1 MDGNP
6 FRRHHGHSRRG
17 AFPFDPQPL
26 EVNDDF
32 SAPWPPAPVSAIA
45 NVSPAA
51 ASAAVSISHFLPTH
65 FNPPDASAFGAAGG
79 SPADRSAAA
88 AQPFLRNEAQ
98 LSAPSAPPAPSA
110 PSPAA
115 ALEFALLESQL
126 LSAPQQQQQQQ
137 RRRHDEEA
145 EEEEEEEEEDE
156 EVEEED
162 EAEEEY
168 EEEEQQHELQGF
180 SSEGGLPAEP
190 PAASAEAGLGL
201 VGSEAADLSLVGSA
215 VAGLE
220 LVGSA
225 VAGLASDGA
234 DAFDLDAVEVARLG
248 GDEAEEEG
256 GEGEREGDGETGG
269 VVGGRESRK
278 RRLEDLG
285 QTEGEEEGGVEGDV
299 EEGEEEEGREGRSG
313 KLKKGG
319 EHKEGEGDGEEAKE
333 GDGVNKGIALLYPSI
348 PTTPSPLL
356 CSEAE
361 FQELLT
367 CIQSSSNEDAIAM
380 VLLLL
385 LEEQRATKETSFFLK
400 RLRVRSEYLLRHH
413 SLVRSI
419 ELNLHRDIA
428 DNNAIRQQEI
438 QRLRRVCMAG
448 MTAGAT
454 LSQHQMVYRRLWTR
468 PRSRAWWEEC
478 IDPNYPPETFRKTFR
493 MSRETF
499 MELCDILG
507 PLIVKRSTRIR
518 EAIPVD
524 IRIGASLWR
533 LATAEP
539 LHLIS
544 RRFGLGQTTV
554 HFVSNDVLKALNE
567 VVLPKVV
574 VWPEPGS
581 TRAAEISSQFLD
593 LCGLDHASS
602 VAQQLGNGKLIAT
615 LYTTHLPINTPRSN
629 LAKYHNKQHTE
640 RFARPSYSIAMQTAI
655 DANGQ
660 FLDLCIG
667 LPGALSD
674 EEVLQQSTLH
684 QKGQAGE
691 LQGVKVIGL
700 RSYPL
705 LDWLLVPY
713 AQSDSATWYQ
723 TTFNECIEKGTAVG
737 KDAIGRLKGRWRILL
752 RRAEGKL
759 HELPR
764 LVGACCAL
772 HNFLEQKG
780 EAFDPDWAYEAFDD
794 FVPAKRADEE
804 SPAAVAERDA
814 LAQGMFQA
822 VHGWEGDAA
831 NAL

>member
-1 MDGNP
+1 MDDNSLG
-6 FRRHHGHSRRG
+6 RHHRNNRQG

-26 EVNDDF
+26 EASDDF
-32 SAPWPPAPVSAIA
+32 SASWPAPASGIA
-45 NVSPAA
+45 GVPLAS

-65 FNPPDASAFGAAGG
+65 FNPPDASAFGGAAG
-79 SPADRSAAA
+79 SATNRSAAA
-88 AQPFLRNEAQ
+88 VRPFLRNEAQ
-98 LSAPSAPPAPSA
+98 LSAPPAPSARSAPSA

-126 LSAPQQQQQQQ
+126 LPAVAQQASQQASQQVSQDVYEQFNRQAPLQ
-137 RRRHDEEA
+137 R
-145 EEEEEEEEEDE
+145 
-156 EVEEED
+156 
-162 EAEEEY
+162 
-168 EEEEQQHELQGF
+168 
-180 SSEGGLPAEP
+180 
-190 PAASAEAGLGL
+190 
-201 VGSEAADLSLVGSA
+201 SA
-215 VAGLE
+215 VTGLE

-225 VAGLASDGA
+225 VAGLEADGA
-234 DAFDLDAVEVARLG
+234 DAFDLGGVEVARLG
-248 GDEAEEEG
+248 VEGAEERE
-256 GEGEREGDGETGG
+256 EENGERQGKETGGGLEGDGETGG
-269 VVGGRESRK
+269 VFGGRESRK
-278 RRLEDLG
+278 RRLETVEL
-285 QTEGEEEGGVEGDV
+285 EEEDEEAEGNEGGLEN
-299 EEGEEEEGREGRSG
+299 
-313 KLKKGG
+313 LKKGG
-319 EHKEGEGDGEEAKE
+319 KTKEGEGEGEGGIE
-333 GDGVNKGIALLYPSI
+333 GDAVNERENAVLHRTSI

-361 FQELLT
+361 FQHLLT
-367 CIQSSSNEDAIAM
+367 CIKNASNEDAISL

-385 LEEQRATKETSFFLK
+385 LEEQRAANETSCFVQ
-400 RLRVRSEYLLRHH
+400 RLRVVRSEYLLRHH

-419 ELNLHRDIA
+419 ELNLLRDIA
-428 DNNAIRQQEI
+428 HNDAVHQREI

-448 MTAGAT
+448 MSAGAT
-454 LSQHQMVYRRLWTR
+454 LSQHQVFYRTLLTR

-478 IDPNYPPETFRKTFR
+478 IDPNNPPEMFRKKFR

-499 MELCDILG
+499 MELCGMVG
-507 PLIVKRSTRIR
+507 PLLGKKPRKN
-518 EAIPVD
+518 PNLLD
-524 IRIGASLWR
+524 IRIGAAIWR

-539 LHLIS
+539 LHLVS
-544 RRFGLGQTTV
+544 RRFNLSRTTV
-554 HFVSNDVLKALNE
+554 HFVGNDILKILNDVI
-567 VVLPKVV
+567 LPKVV

-581 TRAAEISSQFLD
+581 ARAAEISSQFLKR
-593 LCGLDHASS
+593 CGLENNSS
-602 VAQQLGNGKLIAT
+602 VEQQLGNGQLIGT
-615 LYTTHLPINTPRSN
+615 LYTTHLNINTPRSN
-629 LAKYHNKQHTE
+629 MVRYYNKQLTE
-640 RFARPSYSIAMQTAI
+640 RLARESYSLSTQAVV

-660 FLDLCIG
+660 FIDLCIG

-691 LQGVKVIGL
+691 LKGAKVIGL

-780 EAFDPDWAYEAFDD
+780 EAFDPEWAYEAFDD

-814 LAQGMFQA
+814 LAHGMFQA

-831 NAL
+831 NGL

>member
-6 FRRHHGHSRRG
+6 FGRHHGHSRRG

-32 SAPWPPAPVSAIA
+32 SAPWPPAPVSGIA
-45 NVSPAA
+45 GVSPAA

-65 FNPPDASAFGAAGG
+65 FNPPDASAFGAAAN
-79 SPADRSAAA
+79 SPADRSAAS

-98 LSAPSAPPAPSA
+98 LPAPSAPLAPSA

-126 LSAPQQQQQQQ
+126 LSAVAHQSSQQQVSQQATHQPSQ
-137 RRRHDEEA
+137 SVYDEE
-145 EEEEEEEEEDE
+145 
-156 EVEEED
+156 
-162 EAEEEY
+162 
-168 EEEEQQHELQGF
+168 QF
-180 SSEGGLPAEP
+180 T
-190 PAASAEAGLGL
+190 SAEAGLGL

-285 QTEGEEEGGVEGDV
+285 QTEGEEEWGV
-299 EEGEEEEGREGRSG
+299 
-313 KLKKGG
+313 
-319 EHKEGEGDGEEAKE
+319 
-333 GDGVNKGIALLYPSI
+333 
-348 PTTPSPLL
+348 
-356 CSEAE
+356 EAE

-367 CIQSSSNEDAIAM
+367 CIETSTNEDAIAM

-385 LEEQRATKETSFFLK
+385 LEEQRAAKETSFFLK
-400 RLRVRSEYLLRHH
+400 RLRVIRSEYLLRHH

-581 TRAAEISSQFLD
+581 TRASEISSQFLD

-674 EEVLQQSTLH
+674 DEVLQQSTLH

-691 LQGVKVIGL
+691 LQGAKVIGL

-713 AQSDSATWYQ
+713 PHSDSATWYQ

-794 FVPAKRADEE
+794 YVPARRADDE
-804 SPAAVAERDA
+804 SPAAVAERDE

>member
-6 FRRHHGHSRRG
+6 FGRHHGHSRRG

-32 SAPWPPAPVSAIA
+32 SAPWPPAPVSGIA
-45 NVSPAA
+45 GVSPAA

-65 FNPPDASAFGAAGG
+65 FNPPDASAFGAAAN
-79 SPADRSAAA
+79 SPADRSAAS

-98 LSAPSAPPAPSA
+98 LPAPSAPLAPSA

-126 LSAPQQQQQQQ
+126 LSAVAHQSSQQQVSQQATHQPSQ
-137 RRRHDEEA
+137 SVYDEE
-145 EEEEEEEEEDE
+145 
-156 EVEEED
+156 
-162 EAEEEY
+162 
-168 EEEEQQHELQGF
+168 QF
-180 SSEGGLPAEP
+180 T
-190 PAASAEAGLGL
+190 SAEAGLGL

-285 QTEGEEEGGVEGDV
+285 QTEGEEEWGVEGDV
-299 EEGEEEEGREGRSG
+299 EEGEEEEGREGRLR

-319 EHKEGEGDGEEAKE
+319 EHKEGEGDGEEGKE

-367 CIQSSSNEDAIAM
+367 CIETSTNEDAIAM

-385 LEEQRATKETSFFLK
+385 LEEQRAAKETSFFLK
-400 RLRVRSEYLLRHH
+400 RLRVIRSEYLLRHH

-581 TRAAEISSQFLD
+581 TRASEISSQFLD

-691 LQGVKVIGL
+691 LQGAKVIGL

-713 AQSDSATWYQ
+713 PHSDSATWYQ

-794 FVPAKRADEE
+794 YVPARRADDE
-804 SPAAVAERDA
+804 SPAAVAERDE

>member
-6 FRRHHGHSRRG
+6 FGRHHGHSRRG

-32 SAPWPPAPVSAIA
+32 SAPWPPAPVSGIA
-45 NVSPAA
+45 GVSPAA

-65 FNPPDASAFGAAGG
+65 FNPPDASAFGAAAN
-79 SPADRSAAA
+79 SPADRSAAS

-98 LSAPSAPPAPSA
+98 LPAPSAPLAPSA

-126 LSAPQQQQQQQ
+126 LSAVAHQSSQQQVSQQATHQPSQ
-137 RRRHDEEA
+137 S
-145 EEEEEEEEEDE
+145 
-156 EVEEED
+156 V
-162 EAEEEY
+162 
-168 EEEEQQHELQGF
+168 
-180 SSEGGLPAEP
+180 EGGLPAEP

-285 QTEGEEEGGVEGDV
+285 QTEGEEEWGVE
-299 EEGEEEEGREGRSG
+299 
-313 KLKKGG
+313 
-319 EHKEGEGDGEEAKE
+319 
-333 GDGVNKGIALLYPSI
+333 
-348 PTTPSPLL
+348 
-356 CSEAE
+356 
-361 FQELLT
+361 
-367 CIQSSSNEDAIAM
+367 
-380 VLLLL
+380 
-385 LEEQRATKETSFFLK
+385 
-400 RLRVRSEYLLRHH
+400 
-413 SLVRSI
+413 
-419 ELNLHRDIA
+419 

-581 TRAAEISSQFLD
+581 TRASEISSQFLD

-691 LQGVKVIGL
+691 LQGAKVIGL

-713 AQSDSATWYQ
+713 PHSDSATWYQ

-794 FVPAKRADEE
+794 YVPARRADDE
-804 SPAAVAERDA
+804 SPAAVAERDE

>member
-6 FRRHHGHSRRG
+6 FGRHHRHTQRG

-26 EVNDDF
+26 EASDDF
-32 SAPWPPAPVSAIA
+32 SASWPAPASGIA
-45 NVSPAA
+45 GVSPAS

-65 FNPPDASAFGAAGG
+65 FNPPNASAFGAAAG
-79 SPADRSAAA
+79 SSADRSAAA

-98 LSAPSAPPAPSA
+98 FSAPPAPSAPSA

-126 LSAPQQQQQQQ
+126 LSAVAQQASHASQQVSQQASHQ
-137 RRRHDEEA
+137 PSQDVYGEE
-145 EEEEEEEEEDE
+145 
-156 EVEEED
+156 
-162 EAEEEY
+162 
-168 EEEEQQHELQGF
+168 HF
-180 SSEGGLPAEP
+180 T
-190 PAASAEAGLGL
+190 SADTGLGL

-225 VAGLASDGA
+225 VAGLAADGT
-234 DAFDLDAVEVARLG
+234 DAFDLDVEVARLG
-248 GDEAEEEG
+248 GEEAEGEEENG
-256 GEGEREGDGETGG
+256 QREGKEREDGPEGDGETGEMM
-269 VVGGRESRK
+269 GGRGSRK
-278 RRLEDLG
+278 RRLEDLR
-285 QTEGEEEGGVEGDV
+285 QTEGEVEGGVEEPE
-299 EEGEEEEGREGRSG
+299 EEGEEEEGREGGSG
-313 KLKKGG
+313 KLKKR
-319 EHKEGEGDGEEAKE
+319 EKRKEGEGDGEE
-333 GDGVNKGIALLYPSI
+333 GGNKSNALLCPSI

-361 FQELLT
+361 FQQLLT
-367 CIQSSSNEDAIAM
+367 CIKTSTNEDAIAM

-385 LEEQRATKETSFFLK
+385 LEEQRAAKETSFFLK
-400 RLRVRSEYLLRHH
+400 RLRVIRSEYLLRHH

-524 IRIGASLWR
+524 IRIGAAIWR

-554 HFVSNDVLKALNE
+554 HFVSNDVLRALNE

-593 LCGLDHASS
+593 LFGLDQASS
-602 VAQQLGNGKLIAT
+602 VAQQLGNGRLIAT

-684 QKGQAGE
+684 QKGHNGE
-691 LQGVKVIGL
+691 LQGAKVIGL

-772 HNFLEQKG
+772 HNFLEHKG
-780 EAFDPDWAYEAFDD
+780 EAFDPEWAHEAFDD
-794 FVPAKRADEE
+794 YVPAKQADDE

-814 LAQGMFQA
+814 LAHGMFQA
-822 VHGWEGDAA
+822 VHGWEGHAA

>member
-6 FRRHHGHSRRG
+6 FGRHHRHTQRG

-26 EVNDDF
+26 EANDDF
-32 SAPWPPAPVSAIA
+32 SAPWPAPASGIA
-45 NVSPAA
+45 GVSPAS

-65 FNPPDASAFGAAGG
+65 FNPPNASAFGAAAG

-88 AQPFLRNEAQ
+88 AQPFLRNEVQ
-98 LSAPSAPPAPSA
+98 FSAPSAPFA

-126 LSAPQQQQQQQ
+126 LSAVAQQSSHQASHQASQQ
-137 RRRHDEEA
+137 
-145 EEEEEEEEEDE
+145 
-156 EVEEED
+156 
-162 EAEEEY
+162 
-168 EEEEQQHELQGF
+168 
-180 SSEGGLPAEP
+180 
-190 PAASAEAGLGL
+190 
-201 VGSEAADLSLVGSA
+201 
-215 VAGLE
+215 
-220 LVGSA
+220 
-225 VAGLASDGA
+225 
-234 DAFDLDAVEVARLG
+234 
-248 GDEAEEEG
+248 
-256 GEGEREGDGETGG
+256 
-269 VVGGRESRK
+269 
-278 RRLEDLG
+278 
-285 QTEGEEEGGVEGDV
+285 
-299 EEGEEEEGREGRSG
+299 
-313 KLKKGG
+313 
-319 EHKEGEGDGEEAKE
+319 
-333 GDGVNKGIALLYPSI
+333 
-348 PTTPSPLL
+348 
-356 CSEAE
+356 
-361 FQELLT
+361 LLT
-367 CIQSSSNEDAIAM
+367 CIKTSTNEDAIAM

-385 LEEQRATKETSFFLK
+385 LEEQRAAKETSFFLK
-400 RLRVRSEYLLRHH
+400 RLRVIRSEYLLRHH

-419 ELNLHRDIA
+419 ELNLHRDVA

-438 QRLRRVCMAG
+438 QRLRRVCVAG
-448 MTAGAT
+448 MTAGAS

-478 IDPNYPPETFRKTFR
+478 IDPNYPTETFRKTFR

-499 MELCDILG
+499 MELCEILG

-524 IRIGASLWR
+524 IRIGASIWR

-554 HFVSNDVLKALNE
+554 HFVSNDVLRALNE

-593 LCGLDHASS
+593 LFGLDHASS

-691 LQGVKVIGL
+691 LEGAKVIGL

-713 AQSDSATWYQ
+713 AQSESSTWYQ
-723 TTFNECIEKGTAVG
+723 ATFNEYIEKGTAVG

-780 EAFDPDWAYEAFDD
+780 EAFDSEWAYEAFDD

-814 LAQGMFQA
+814 LAHGMFQA

-831 NAL
+831 NTL

>member
-1 MDGNP
+1 MDGNS
-6 FRRHHGHSRRG
+6 FGRHHGHSRRG

-32 SAPWPPAPVSAIA
+32 SAPWPPAPVSGIA
-45 NVSPAA
+45 GVSPAA

-65 FNPPDASAFGAAGG
+65 FNPPDASAFGAAAN
-79 SPADRSAAA
+79 SPADRSAAS

-98 LSAPSAPPAPSA
+98 LPAPSAPLAPSA

-126 LSAPQQQQQQQ
+126 LSAVAHQSSQQQVSQQATHQPSQ
-137 RRRHDEEA
+137 S
-145 EEEEEEEEEDE
+145 
-156 EVEEED
+156 V
-162 EAEEEY
+162 
-168 EEEEQQHELQGF
+168 
-180 SSEGGLPAEP
+180 EGGLPAEP

-285 QTEGEEEGGVEGDV
+285 QTEGEEEWGV
-299 EEGEEEEGREGRSG
+299 
-313 KLKKGG
+313 
-319 EHKEGEGDGEEAKE
+319 
-333 GDGVNKGIALLYPSI
+333 
-348 PTTPSPLL
+348 
-356 CSEAE
+356 EAE

-367 CIQSSSNEDAIAM
+367 CIETSTNEDAIAM

-385 LEEQRATKETSFFLK
+385 LEEQRAAKETSFFLK
-400 RLRVRSEYLLRHH
+400 RLRVIRSEYLLRHH

-581 TRAAEISSQFLD
+581 TRASEISSQFLD

-674 EEVLQQSTLH
+674 DEVLQQSTLH

-691 LQGVKVIGL
+691 LQGAKVIGL

-713 AQSDSATWYQ
+713 PHSDSATWYQ

-794 FVPAKRADEE
+794 YVPARRADDE
-804 SPAAVAERDA
+804 SPAAVAERDE

>member
-1 MDGNP
+1 MDGNS
-6 FRRHHGHSRRG
+6 FGRHHRNNRGG

-26 EVNDDF
+26 EASDDF
-32 SAPWPPAPVSAIA
+32 SAPWPAPTSGIA
-45 NVSPAA
+45 GASPAS

-65 FNPPDASAFGAAGG
+65 FTPPNASAFGAAAGP
-79 SPADRSAAA
+79 PANRSATA
-88 AQPFLRNEAQ
+88 AQPFLRNDVHVPV
-98 LSAPSAPPAPSA
+98 PSAPYAHSARSAPPAPSAPSA

-126 LSAPQQQQQQQ
+126 LSAVGQQASQQMSQ
-137 RRRHDEEA
+137 D
-145 EEEEEEEEEDE
+145 
-156 EVEEED
+156 VK
-162 EAEEEY
+162 
-168 EEEEQQHELQGF
+168 
-180 SSEGGLPAEP
+180 GGL
-190 PAASAEAGLGL
+190 S
-201 VGSEAADLSLVGSA
+201 SA

-225 VAGLASDGA
+225 VAGLAADGA
-234 DAFDLDAVEVARLG
+234 DAFDLDVVEVARVG
-248 GDEAEEEG
+248 VEGAEERE
-256 GEGEREGDGETGG
+256 EENGERQRKERGDGLEVDGEAGG
-269 VVGGRESRK
+269 VFGGRESRK
-278 RRLEDLG
+278 RRLMDLHL
-285 QTEGEEEGGVEGDV
+285 TEGEEGVEVDEREEEDEED
-299 EEGEEEEGREGRSG
+299 EEGEEEEGSEGGLG
-313 KLKKGG
+313 KRKKGG
-319 EHKEGEGDGEEAKE
+319 KTKEREGEGEGGIE
-333 GDGVNKGIALLYPSI
+333 GDAVNGRNNAALLRPSI

-356 CSEAE
+356 CSESE
-361 FQELLT
+361 FQHLLT
-367 CIQSSSNEDAIAM
+367 CIKNAPNEDAISL

-385 LEEQRATKETSFFLK
+385 LEEQRAANETSCFLQ
-400 RLRVRSEYLLRHH
+400 RLRVVRSEYLHRHH

-419 ELNLHRDIA
+419 ELNLLRDIA
-428 DNNAIRQQEI
+428 HNDAVHQREI

-448 MTAGAT
+448 MSAGAT
-454 LSQHQMVYRRLWTR
+454 LSQHQVFYRTLITR

-478 IDPNYPPETFRKTFR
+478 IDPNNPPELFRKKFR

-499 MELCDILG
+499 MELCGMLG
-507 PLIVKRSTRIR
+507 PLLGKKPRKN
-518 EAIPVD
+518 PNLLD
-524 IRIGASLWR
+524 IRIGAAIWR

-539 LHLIS
+539 LHLVS
-544 RRFGLGQTTV
+544 RRFNLSRTTV
-554 HFVSNDVLKALNE
+554 HFVGNDILKVLNDVI
-567 VVLPKVV
+567 LPKVV

-581 TRAAEISSQFLD
+581 TRAAEISSKFLK
-593 LCGLDHASS
+593 LCGVDGASS
-602 VAQQLGNGKLIAT
+602 VVQQLGNGQLIGT
-615 LYTTHLPINTPRSN
+615 LYTTHLCINTPRSN
-629 LAKYHNKQHTE
+629 MVKYHNRQLTE
-640 RFARPSYSIAMQTAI
+640 RLARESYSLSTQAVV

-660 FLDLCIG
+660 FIDLCIG

-674 EEVLQQSTLH
+674 EQVLQQSTLH

-691 LQGVKVIGL
+691 LQGAKVIGL

-713 AQSDSATWYQ
+713 AQSESATWYQ

-794 FVPAKRADEE
+794 YVPARRADEE
-804 SPAAVAERDA
+804 SPAAVAERDE

-822 VHGWEGDAA
+822 VHGWEGGS
-831 NAL
+831 